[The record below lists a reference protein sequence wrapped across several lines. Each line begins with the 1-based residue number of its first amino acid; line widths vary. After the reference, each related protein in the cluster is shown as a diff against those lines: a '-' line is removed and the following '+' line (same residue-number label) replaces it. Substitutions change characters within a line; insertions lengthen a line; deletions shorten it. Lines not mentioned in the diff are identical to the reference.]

1 MGVQTIP
8 REDWTAGKVLKTDL
22 PSAPA
27 SRSPPPPPTGAPS
40 SAAGAD
46 GAATGHCHAAAAP
59 SARPEQQG
67 GRAALGGP
75 GPGAGPRGLE
85 RPQALLPPPPRSSA
99 TTAPS
104 SRAAWSRCCCWGLAG
119 PRVPGAAPAR
129 ECGAG
134 EGPGPRSPLGWGP
147 QSAAFPCSPSSA
159 GLIWAPTT
167 STLGSRE
174 AGLAGK
180 QPSSLGLTCQVRVD
194 GGLRAVPKHHCC
206 LSFLASSV

>member
-1 MGVQTIP
+1 MERLQGIVTRPQRLRPAQSSKVGGRRWVGRGRGRGRGVW
-8 REDWTAGKVLKTDL
+8 RGLK
-22 PSAPA
+22 
-27 SRSPPPPPTGAPS
+27 PS
-40 SAAGAD
+40 S
-46 GAATGHCHAAAAP
+46 
-59 SARPEQQG
+59 
-67 GRAALGGP
+67 
-75 GPGAGPRGLE
+75 
-85 RPQALLPPPPRSSA
+85 PPPPRSSA